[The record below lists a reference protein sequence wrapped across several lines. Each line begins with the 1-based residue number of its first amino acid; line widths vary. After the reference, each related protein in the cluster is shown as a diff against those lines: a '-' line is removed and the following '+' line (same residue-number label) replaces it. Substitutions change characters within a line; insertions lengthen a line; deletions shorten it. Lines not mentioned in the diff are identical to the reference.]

1 MLSISRK
8 RWGIEIQQIYFPKET
23 NFPIRSSTDLVGIT
37 QSIVPIEGLKPIE
50 TLQKDLTKSEE
61 ALLMEISKSTRK
73 QIKQAQK
80 NPNLRASINPNP
92 SDEDILVF
100 QEFYNIAA
108 ESKHTDR
115 CTDFHVEKLKLLRNQ
130 KALVM
135 AKMEGEGKQP
145 LCYRVYA
152 ADGERAMPFY
162 SASHFRLTDDNQF
175 RKLLGKAHRL
185 LKWGDILWFKSQGYA
200 IYDSGGLTPDKNV
213 RNFKLEFGGNI
224 TTEYSGYLPYST
236 AGKLVL
242 KVRKMKSH
250 W

>member
-8 RWGIEIQQIYFPKET
+8 RWGIQIQQIYFPKGT
-23 NFPIRSSTDLVGIT
+23 NFQIRSSTDLVGIT
-37 QSIVPIEGLKPIE
+37 QSVVPIEGLMPIE

-61 ALLMEISKSTRK
+61 ALFMEISKSTRK
-73 QIKQAQK
+73 QIRQAQK
-80 NPNLRASINPNP
+80 NLELQTCINPTP

-100 QEFYNIAA
+100 QEFYNKAA
-108 ESKHTDR
+108 DSKRTDR
-115 CTDFHVEKLKLLRNQ
+115 CTDFHVEKLKLLRDQ

-135 AKMEGEGKQP
+135 TKTEGEGKNP

-162 SASHFRLTDDNQF
+162 SASHFRLTDDSQF
-175 RKLLGKAHRL
+175 RKLVGKAHRL
-185 LKWGDILWFKSQGYA
+185 LKWEDILWFKNNGYL

-213 RNFKLEFGGNI
+213 RNFKLEFGGSI
-224 TTEYSGYLPYST
+224 TTEYSGYLPYSM

-242 KVRKMKSH
+242 KVRDLKSH